1 MAQERVALR
10 TDLTFYADNTEFSNS
25 FRDGATLF
33 GTALTVAVDVVL
45 DDRVTFSGGVFTNH
59 RFGSKQ
65 FIEQW
70 RPVLKLDVHS
80 DHQHFIIGTLDTVD
94 RADGIGP
101 DRAGL
106 HGLLPPLQNETLAFT
121 RPYEAGVQWKLN
133 FPRIRQDAWINWQKL
148 NTAEHRERFDAGV
161 NGRLPLDTAVPVAIA
176 YQFHVVHEGGEL
188 FHEGPVRD
196 SWALGPG
203 VIVEPR
209 VWRFDRTVVEGYLL
223 FSRHV
228 LDRSSVNESSSG
240 GHGIFVRLSGEK
252 NGWRGHLIS
261 WGASGW
267 IKDESDG
274 NYGSRW
280 DGGTRFRRARR
291 YGEVGLTKVLYES
304 DGVEFEG
311 SARVPRIEKDY
322 EYSYRV
328 LARVDFNFPVWA
340 R

>member
-1 MAQERVALR
+1 MALR
-10 TDLTFYADNTEFSNS
+10 TDLTFYADNTEFSNP

-228 LDRSSVNESSSG
+228 WIDR
-240 GHGIFVRLSGEK
+240 
-252 NGWRGHLIS
+252 
-261 WGASGW
+261 ASTNLRAAGMAFLF
-267 IKDESDG
+267 DS
-274 NYGSRW
+274 
-280 DGGTRFRRARR
+280 RARKT
-291 YGEVGLTKVLYES
+291 GGAGT
-304 DGVEFEG
+304 
-311 SARVPRIEKDY
+311 
-322 EYSYRV
+322 
-328 LARVDFNFPVWA
+328 
-340 R
+340 